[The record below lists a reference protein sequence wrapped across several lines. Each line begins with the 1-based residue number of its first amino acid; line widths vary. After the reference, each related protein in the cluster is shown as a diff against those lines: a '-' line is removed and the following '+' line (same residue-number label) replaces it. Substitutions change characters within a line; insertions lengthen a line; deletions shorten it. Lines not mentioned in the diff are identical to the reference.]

1 MAPNRFKTWWLSR
14 NGYAKTVTVLCA
26 ILILQIGV
34 CFSPLAEPVFSQLH
48 ILNFLN
54 DLGVAVWEAIFCCV
68 TALALLVT
76 LILWSVNS
84 SSADEKFPGIT
95 RAQRDRNAAAQ
106 EKSGDRN
113 D

>member
-1 MAPNRFKTWWLSR
+1 MAQNRFKTWWLSR
-14 NGYAKTVTVLCA
+14 SGYAKTVTVLCA

-34 CFSPLAEPVFSQLH
+34 CFSPVAEPEFH
-48 ILNFLN
+48 ILHFLN
-54 DLGVAVWEAIFCCV
+54 HLGVAIWEAIFCCV

-76 LILWSVNS
+76 LILWSVPS
-84 SSADEKFPGIT
+84 SSIDKHLLSIIRVQPD
-95 RAQRDRNAAAQ
+95 RDAAAQ